1 MPQYAHV
8 HDGNILQVIEA
19 DAAHIAER
27 PALDTGKW
35 VLVPEGQI
43 AGIGGTYRDSVN
55 RFIRRKDYNS
65 WILDGNYEWVPPI
78 PYPDNYATTDK
89 KIVWDEETTSWKE
102 ED

>member
-8 HDGNILQVIEA
+8 LDGNILQVIEA
-19 DAAHIAER
+19 DADHIAER

-35 VLVPEGQI
+35 VFVPEGQI
-43 AGIGGTYRDSVN
+43 ADIAGTYNDSAN
-55 RFIRRKDYNS
+55 RFIRRKDYDS
-65 WILDGNYEWVPPI
+65 WILNGEYEWIPPI